1 MLTLQSLQ
9 SQATEDKDID
19 MGIAGLN
26 LESNNA
32 TVNSN
37 LVPSALM
44 FESAEPRSSSAMAEY
59 RIDSL
64 GSVRALPHSINFIT
78 YFNSVK

>member
-9 SQATEDKDID
+9 SQATEDEDMD

-37 LVPSALM
+37 LVPSASM
-44 FESAEPRSSSAMAEY
+44 FESAEPRSSSTMAEY
-59 RIDSL
+59 RNRIDSL
-64 GSVRALPHSINFIT
+64 GSVRALPHSIHHLL
-78 YFNSVK
+78 

>member
-9 SQATEDKDID
+9 SQATEDEDMD

-37 LVPSALM
+37 LVPSPLM
-44 FESAEPRSSSAMAEY
+44 FESAEPRSPSAMAEY

-64 GSVRALPHSINFIT
+64 GSVRALPHSIHHLL
-78 YFNSVK
+78 